1 MVANGCKPIRIL
13 RVITI
18 SALLLCAPVG
28 YVVALIGL
36 HLSKSFVPGFVVA
49 GLLMLTYLV
58 SFIAG
63 AVWPCP
69 QCHKRFVRL
78 NAFWPRSCSHCGQ
91 PC

>member
-1 MVANGCKPIRIL
+1 MANGCKPIRTL

-18 SALLLCAPVG
+18 SALLLCGPIGFAFAYVG
-28 YVVALIGL
+28 YWLA
-36 HLSKSFVPGFVVA
+36 KSFVPGFIAA

-58 SFIAG
+58 SFIMV

-69 QCHKRFVRL
+69 QCHKRFVRF

-91 PC
+91 GC